1 MSPQSPALD
10 KARFESDQQVR
21 WCPGCGDYA
30 ILSSML
36 KVFAEMGVDRE
47 RIAVISGIGCAARF
61 PYYVNTYGFHTIHG
75 RAPAIATGLK
85 VARPDLQVWVVGGD
99 GKMLSIGG
107 NHFLHALRR
116 NVTLKILCFD
126 NRIYGLTKGQTSPTS
141 EYGKVTKTT
150 PLGSLD
156 RPVNPI
162 SLALAAEATF
172 VARTA
177 DIWNNHFREVM
188 LKAAAHEGSA
198 FVQVLQNCVIFNKD
212 SWEGVVGREQ
222 REENALFLEHGKPL
236 LFGRNRDKGIRLR
249 GAGPEVVTVGEGDV
263 TEEDL
268 LVHDEK
274 DDTFGYLLSRLGPPR
289 FPTPVGI
296 FHRVTGLVPLE
307 KGVERQRE
315 EATKKKGKGDIM
327 KLIHSGDLWTVRG

>member
-1 MSPQSPALD
+1 MSPTAPVLD
-10 KARFESDQQVR
+10 KKDFESDQQVR

-47 RIAVISGIGCAARF
+47 KIAVISGIGCAARF

-85 VARPDLQVWVVGGD
+85 VARPDLHVWAVGGD
-99 GKMLSIGG
+99 GDMLSIGG

-116 NVTLKILCFD
+116 NVTIKILCFD

-162 SLALAAEATF
+162 SLALASEATF

-177 DIWNNHFREVM
+177 NTWNEHFRETM
-188 LKAAAHEGSA
+188 LAAAKHEGSA
-198 FVQVLQNCVIFNKD
+198 FVQILQNCVVFNDD
-212 SWEGVVGREQ
+212 SWEGVVGREE
-222 REENALFLEHGKPL
+222 REEHALFLKHGQPL
-236 LFGRNRDKGIRLR
+236 LFGHKRDKGLRLR
-249 GAGPEVVTVGEGDV
+249 GKEPEVVTLGEDGV
-263 TEEDL
+263 TEKDL

-274 DDTFGYLLSRLGPPR
+274 DGALAYLLSRLDTSR

-296 FHRVTGLVPLE
+296 FHREEGLMPLE
-307 KGVERQRE
+307 KGVARQRE
-315 EATKKKGKGDIM
+315 EATKKKGKGDVM
-327 KLIHSGDLWTVRG
+327 KLIHSGETWKVPG

>member
-1 MSPQSPALD
+1 MSPEAPVLD
-10 KARFESDQQVR
+10 KKDFESDQQVR

-30 ILSSML
+30 ILNSML
-36 KVFAEMGVDRE
+36 KVFAEMGIDRE
-47 RIAVISGIGCAARF
+47 KIAVISGIGCAARF

-85 VARPDLQVWVVGGD
+85 VARPDLQVWAVGGD
-99 GKMLSIGG
+99 GDMLSIGG

-141 EYGKVTKTT
+141 EYGKITKTT
-150 PLGSLD
+150 PMGSLD

-162 SLALAAEATF
+162 SLALASEATF

-177 DIWNNHFREVM
+177 DIWNTHFRDVM
-188 LKAAAHEGSA
+188 LAAAAHEGSA
-198 FVQVLQNCVIFNKD
+198 FVQILQNCVVFNRD
-212 SWEGVVGREQ
+212 SWESVVGREE
-222 REENALFLEHGKPL
+222 RDENALFLEHGKPL
-236 LFGRNRDKGIRLR
+236 RFGRNHDKGLRLR
-249 GAGPEVVTVGEGDV
+249 GKEPEVVTVGDGGVSEK
-263 TEEDL
+263 DL

-274 DDTFGYLLSRLGPPR
+274 DGALAYLLSRLDAAR
-289 FPTPVGI
+289 FPMPVGI
-296 FHRVTGLVPLE
+296 FHRTEGLVPLE
-307 KGVERQRE
+307 KGVARQRE

-327 KLIHSGDLWTVRG
+327 KLIHSGELWTVRG

>member
-1 MSPQSPALD
+1 MSPTAPVLD
-10 KARFESDQQVR
+10 KKDFESDQQVR

-30 ILSSML
+30 ILNSML
-36 KVFAEMGVDRE
+36 KVFAEMGIDRE
-47 RIAVISGIGCAARF
+47 KIAVISGIGCAARF

-85 VARPDLQVWVVGGD
+85 VARPDLQVWAVGGD
-99 GKMLSIGG
+99 GDMLSIGG

-141 EYGKVTKTT
+141 EYGKITKTT
-150 PLGSLD
+150 PMGSLD

-162 SLALAAEATF
+162 SLALASEATF

-177 DIWNNHFREVM
+177 DIWNTHFRDVM
-188 LKAAAHEGSA
+188 LAAAAHEGSA
-198 FVQVLQNCVIFNKD
+198 FVQILQNCVVFNRD
-212 SWEGVVGREQ
+212 SWESVVGREE
-222 REENALFLEHGKPL
+222 RDENALFLEHGKPL
-236 LFGRNRDKGIRLR
+236 RFGRNHDKGLRLR
-249 GAGPEVVTVGEGDV
+249 GKEPEVVTVGDGGVSEK
-263 TEEDL
+263 DL

-274 DDTFGYLLSRLGPPR
+274 DGALAYLLSRLDAAR
-289 FPTPVGI
+289 FPMPVGI
-296 FHRVTGLVPLE
+296 FHRTEGLVPLE
-307 KGVERQRE
+307 KGVARQRE

-327 KLIHSGDLWTVRG
+327 KLIHSGELWTVRG

>member
-1 MSPQSPALD
+1 MNVEAPTLTKKD
-10 KARFESDQQVR
+10 FESDQQVR

-30 ILSSML
+30 ILNSML
-36 KVFAEMGVDRE
+36 RVFAETGVPRE
-47 RIAVISGIGCAARF
+47 KIAVVSGIGCAARF
-61 PYYVNTYGFHTIHG
+61 PYYVNAYGFHTIHG

-85 VARPDLQVWVVGGD
+85 VARPDLHVWVVGGD
-99 GKMLSIGG
+99 GDILSIGG

-126 NRIYGLTKGQTSPTS
+126 NRIYGLTKGQASPTS

-177 DIWNNHFREVM
+177 DIWNNHFRDVM
-188 LKAAAHEGSA
+188 LAAAKHEGSA
-198 FVQVLQNCVIFNKD
+198 FVQILQNCVVFNKD
-212 SWEGVVGREQ
+212 TWEPVVGREE

-236 LFGRNRDKGIRLR
+236 RFGRDREHGLRLR
-249 GAGPEVVTVGEGDV
+249 GSEVEIVEGKGDDV
-263 TEEDL
+263 A
-268 LVHDEK
+268 VYDEK
-274 DDTFGYLLSRLGPPR
+274 DESLAYLLSRLDPAR
-289 FPTPVGI
+289 YPTPVGI
-296 FHRVTGLVPLE
+296 FRRVEGLVPLE
-307 KGVERQRE
+307 KGVARQRE
-315 EATKKKGKGDIM
+315 EATKKKGKGDLM
-327 KLIHSGDLWTVRG
+327 KLIHSGDLWTVKG